1 MVVNECP
8 VAVAADEESG
18 LSSYTDIKCAGD
30 DTIASVIDEMRVTYK
45 IMSQNFNPKEYSQN
59 GRTTT
64 VMRKRF
70 TTDLMSNFVQSM
82 KFTIVE
88 NSLRF
93 FDNWF
98 IDLRDFTFFIKSYID
113 GSD

>member
-45 IMSQNFNPKEYSQN
+45 IMSQNFNPKEYS
-59 GRTTT
+59 
-64 VMRKRF
+64 
-70 TTDLMSNFVQSM
+70 
-82 KFTIVE
+82 
-88 NSLRF
+88 
-93 FDNWF
+93 
-98 IDLRDFTFFIKSYID
+98 
-113 GSD
+113 